1 MVVIHPRCIYVV
13 SPLMGP
19 LSTYTYTHTSTPPPP
34 VTSCDSHPCQQS
46 FSVSVFP
53 AATEMEKAT
62 LLRGLIC
69 LPVCFSLFAFIFIFY
84 DCPLLLT
91 KLPKETGMGWG
102 WGWEACK
109 NKTEEGSFEG
119 ERGELKMAS
128 VVKEAR

>member
-1 MVVIHPRCIYVV
+1 MVVIHPRCTYVV

-19 LSTYTYTHTSTPPPP
+19 LSIYTYTRTSTPPPP
-34 VTSCDSHPCQQS
+34 VTRFDSHPCQQS

-84 DCPLLLT
+84 DCPLLPT
-91 KLPKETGMGWG
+91 KLPKETGTGREREG
-102 WGWEACK
+102 CK
-109 NKTEEGSFEG
+109 NKAEEGPFEG
-119 ERGELKMAS
+119 ERGELNMAG